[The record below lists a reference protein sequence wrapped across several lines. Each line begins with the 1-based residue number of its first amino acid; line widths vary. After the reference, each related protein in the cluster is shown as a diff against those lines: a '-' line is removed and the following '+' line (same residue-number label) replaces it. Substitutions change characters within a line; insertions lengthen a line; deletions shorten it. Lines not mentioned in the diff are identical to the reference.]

1 MAEKYYFNK
10 SRGIMKIGIVG
21 GGFMGLTLAH
31 EIAKTNVTVKVFESA
46 AQMGGLSTHEDYG
59 PFIWDRFYHVILPTD
74 NFLIG
79 LIEDLGLGDKLCWR
93 RSYTGYY
100 VQKKFYSIS
109 SSKEFLLFPA
119 LSLWDKGML
128 AFTIFYGSKIKD
140 WKKLEK
146 ITVKDWLIKMGGR
159 PTYEK
164 FWSPLLLAK
173 LGENHEKVSAVFIW
187 TYIKRLFQ
195 ARSSAAQKE
204 HMGYIQ
210 GGYKTFFDTLQKK
223 LSEKGSEIALNS
235 VVQSVKPNPQGG
247 ITVTC
252 DNKEEHFD
260 KVIFTSPLNVL
271 TKVADSSLFESSK
284 PKTPVEYLGVIC
296 LVLITKS
303 SLTPYYVLNIADK
316 EIPFT
321 GVIGMS
327 SLVDLD
333 QTGDEHLTYFPKYVS
348 ANDSYWKK
356 SDEELKSLFLEG
368 VSKLYPDFNTNDIV
382 SAHLHKAFK
391 VQPLQV
397 LNYSEII
404 PDVQTKHKD
413 FYVLNTSQF
422 VNDTLN
428 NNSVVNHV
436 EKFVN
441 EFKTESNLQ

>member
-1 MAEKYYFNK
+1 
-10 SRGIMKIGIVG
+10 MKIGIVG

-31 EIAKTNVTVKVFESA
+31 EIAKNNAIVKVFESDQ
-46 AQMGGLSTHEDYG
+46 QMGGLSTHEDYG
-59 PFIWDRFYHVILPTD
+59 AFVWDRFYHVILPTD
-74 NFLIG
+74 NFLIE
-79 LIEDLGLGDKLCWR
+79 LIEDLGIGDKLCWR

-119 LSLWDKGML
+119 LNLWDKAML

-159 PTYEK
+159 RTYEK

-187 TYIKRLFQ
+187 TYIKRLFK

-204 HMGYIQ
+204 HMGYVT
-210 GGYKTFFDTLQKK
+210 GGYKTVFDALQKS
-223 LSEKGSEIALNS
+223 LGEKGSEVVLNS
-235 VVQSVKPNPQGG
+235 TVEAIQPNANGG
-247 ITVTC
+247 VTITNNGV
-252 DNKEEHFD
+252 EEHFD
-260 KVIFTSPLNVL
+260 KVIVTTPLNVIERI
-271 TKVADSSLFESSK
+271 AAPSLFEATK
-284 PKTPVEYLGVIC
+284 AKAPVEYLGVIC
-296 LVLITKS
+296 LVLVTET
-303 SLTPYYVLNIADK
+303 SLSPYYVLNIADK

-333 QTGDEHLTYFPKYVS
+333 QTAGKHLTYFPKYIS
-348 ANDSYWKK
+348 GNDPFWKK
-356 SDEELKSLFLEG
+356 SDEELKSIFIAG
-368 VSKLYPDFNTNDIV
+368 VSKLYPDFDTNTIV
-382 SAHLHKAFK
+382 SAHIHKAYR

-397 LNYSEII
+397 LNYSETI
-404 PDVQTKHKD
+404 PKIKTKHNN

-428 NNSVVNHV
+428 NNSVVGHV
-436 EKFVN
+436 KNFMDS
-441 EFKTESNLQ
+441 FKKELE